1 MNRPFI
7 SYESPASVAQS
18 CLPFFSPRTRLSHSA
33 FLIFEHIIAFFL
45 SYVAMVSCVNS
56 GWACVHC
63 GLFFFSLSLSQDEA
77 VERCSV
83 PEVPKE
89 HCGQRIMVKCLLL
102 KWVTKKKKT
111 VLALLKETLVCTFC
125 SKNALIFLDSFRFEI
140 EIEPIFGTLALYD
153 VKEKKKVLLK
163 LRINHIISLVAWMTK
178 GKKGAFSP
186 RDHSRNPWL
195 SSANRRL
202 SI

>member
-18 CLPFFSPRTRLSHSA
+18 CLPFFFPRTRLSHSA

-63 GLFFFSLSLSQDEA
+63 GLFFSLSLSLRMRRWRD
-77 VERCSV
+77 VLFL
-83 PEVPKE
+83 
-89 HCGQRIMVKCLLL
+89 KCLRNIVARGL
-102 KWVTKKKKT
+102 WSSAFYWSEWQKKKP

-125 SKNALIFLDSFRFEI
+125 SKNALIFLHSYRFEI

-186 RDHSRNPWL
+186 RGHSRNAWL

>member
-18 CLPFFSPRTRLSHSA
+18 CLPFFFPRTRLSHSA

-102 KWVTKKKKT
+102 KWVTKKKTSAGIIKRNIGMHF
-111 VLALLKETLVCTFC
+111 LLKKRL
-125 SKNALIFLDSFRFEI
+125 N
-140 EIEPIFGTLALYD
+140 IFGFLQ
-153 VKEKKKVLLK
+153 
-163 LRINHIISLVAWMTK
+163 IWN
-178 GKKGAFSP
+178 
-186 RDHSRNPWL
+186 RNWAHFRNARPLWC
-195 SSANRRL
+195 
-202 SI
+202 